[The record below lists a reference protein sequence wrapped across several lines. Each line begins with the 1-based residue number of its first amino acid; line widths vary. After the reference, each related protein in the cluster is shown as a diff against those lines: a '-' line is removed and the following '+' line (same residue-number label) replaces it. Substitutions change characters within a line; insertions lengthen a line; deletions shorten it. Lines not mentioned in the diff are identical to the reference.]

1 MTRVGSWEDS
11 VQDELGIRNRSQ
23 GRQQLHDG
31 GRTEEAGDPVGGFG
45 DFGPSHPGLGHLAVF
60 HLIVLYLLLRN
71 QPEFKLTLF

>member
-1 MTRVGSWEDS
+1 MSWESETGAREDS
-11 VQDELGIRNRSQ
+11 SYVMEAELA
-23 GRQQLHDG
+23 
-31 GRTEEAGDPVGGFG
+31 EAGDPVGGFG